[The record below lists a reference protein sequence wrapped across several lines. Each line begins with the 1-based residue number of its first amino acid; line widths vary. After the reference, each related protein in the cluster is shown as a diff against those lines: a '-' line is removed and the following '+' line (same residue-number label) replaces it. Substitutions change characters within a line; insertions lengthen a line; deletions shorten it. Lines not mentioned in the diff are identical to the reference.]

1 MTLIPVPRPK
11 KAWNPDRPM
20 NALLKTQMEHLY
32 DAEKRLPS
40 RLRSEIYVNAIKT
53 EGEAAAYIRAV
64 TEAIHAAH
72 EEAAARRAKPV
83 TKRKRVIKIAA
94 GADDRAERTP
104 AHQGK
109 KKSPGKSRRK

>member
-1 MTLIPVPRPK
+1 
-11 KAWNPDRPM
+11 
-20 NALLKTQMEHLY
+20 
-32 DAEKRLPS
+32 
-40 RLRSEIYVNAIKT
+40 
-53 EGEAAAYIRAV
+53 V

-94 GADDRAERTP
+94 VADERAERTP
-104 AHQGK
+104 APQGK